1 MVCFQKISSVSNMK
15 EKEKKWLILLY
26 FVYFSI
32 NIKTG
37 AFKLK
42 KLNHLAEIY
51 NSYDTFII
59 DLWGV
64 MHNGVSLNLK
74 AIEAVENLIKN
85 KKKVVFLTNAPRPCS
100 VVKQYL
106 LNLGMRKDLLKNIM
120 SSGEAS
126 MKALKKEKFGK
137 LFFHLGPNKDNE
149 IYINIKKNKS
159 TLDQCEFILC
169 TGLLEGTGE
178 DLDYYKNLLKN
189 HVSKKLICTNPDL
202 IVHRGEIAEYCAG
215 TIAKLFESIGGES
228 IYFGK
233 PYKEIYTMC
242 FTEKEKV
249 IAIGDNLNT
258 DIKGANN
265 MNIDSI
271 FISSGVHRS
280 EFQDENELKTILLKY
295 KVKASYFQ
303 PQLIW

>member
-1 MVCFQKISSVSNMK
+1 MVCFHKISSVKNMNGK
-15 EKEKKWLILLY
+15 VKKWLILLY

-32 NIKTG
+32 SIKTG

-64 MHNGVSLNLK
+64 VHNGVKLNLK
-74 AIEAVENLIKN
+74 AIEAIENLIKN

-100 VVKQYL
+100 IVKQYL

-126 MKALKKEKFGK
+126 MKAIEKERFGK

-149 IYINIKKNKS
+149 IFVNIKKNKS

-169 TGLLEGTGE
+169 TGLIEGKEENLE
-178 DLDYYKNLLKN
+178 YHKHLLKN

-202 IVHRGEIAEYCAG
+202 IVHRGEVAEYCAG

-242 FTEKEKV
+242 FTEKEKT

-271 FISSGVHRS
+271 FISNGVHRG
-280 EFQDENELKTILLKY
+280 EFQDEKELNSILLKY
-295 KVKASYFQ
+295 KVEASYFQ

>member
-1 MVCFQKISSVSNMK
+1 M
-15 EKEKKWLILLY
+15 
-26 FVYFSI
+26 
-32 NIKTG
+32 
-37 AFKLK
+37 K

-169 TGLLEGTGE
+169 TGLLEGKGE

>member
-1 MVCFQKISSVSNMK
+1 
-15 EKEKKWLILLY
+15 
-26 FVYFSI
+26 
-32 NIKTG
+32 
-37 AFKLK
+37 LK

-51 NSYDTFII
+51 NNYDTFVI

-64 MHNGVSLNLK
+64 VHNGVKLNPK
-74 AIEAVENLIKN
+74 AIEAIENLIKN
-85 KKKVVFLTNAPRPCS
+85 KKKVIFLTNAPRPCS

-106 LNLGMRKDLLKNIM
+106 LTLGMKENLLENIM

-126 MKALKKEKFGK
+126 MNALENKRFGK

-149 IYINIKKNKS
+149 IFKNIKKNKS
-159 TLDQCEFILC
+159 TLEQCEFILC
-169 TGLLEGTGE
+169 TGLIEGKEE
-178 DLDYYKNLLKN
+178 DLEYHKNLLKN
-189 HVSKKLICTNPDL
+189 YVSKKLVCTNPDL
-202 IVHRGEIAEYCAG
+202 IVHKGEITQYCAG
-215 TIAKLFESIGGES
+215 TIAKLFESINGES

-233 PYKEIYTMC
+233 PYKEIYKMC
-242 FTEKEKV
+242 FTENEKT

-271 FISSGVHRS
+271 FISGGVHRS
-280 EFQDENELKTILLKY
+280 EFEDEKDLPNLSTKY
-295 KVKASYFQ
+295 KVKVSYHQ

>member
-1 MVCFQKISSVSNMK
+1 M
-15 EKEKKWLILLY
+15 
-26 FVYFSI
+26 
-32 NIKTG
+32 
-37 AFKLK
+37 K
-42 KLNHLAEIY
+42 KLNHLEEIY

-64 MHNGVSLNLK
+64 VHNGVKLNLK
-74 AIEAVENLIKN
+74 AIEAIENLIKN

-106 LNLGMRKDLLKNIM
+106 LNLGMEENLLENIM

-126 MKALKKEKFGK
+126 MKALQKERFGK

-149 IYINIKKNKS
+149 IFTNIKKNKS
-159 TLDQCEFILC
+159 NLDQCEFILC
-169 TGLLEGTGE
+169 TGLIEGREE
-178 DLDYYKNLLKN
+178 DLEYHKSLLKN
-189 HVSKKLICTNPDL
+189 YVSKKLICTNPDL

-228 IYFGK
+228 VYFGK

-242 FTEKEKV
+242 FSPSEKT

-258 DIKGANN
+258 DIRGANN

-271 FISSGVHRS
+271 FISNGIHRS
-280 EFQDENELKTILLKY
+280 DFKDESELKSLSLTY
-295 KVKASYFQ
+295 KVKVNYYQ

>member
-1 MVCFQKISSVSNMK
+1 V
-15 EKEKKWLILLY
+15 
-26 FVYFSI
+26 
-32 NIKTG
+32 
-37 AFKLK
+37 K
-42 KLNHLAEIY
+42 KLNHLAEIF
-51 NSYDTFII
+51 NSYDTFVI

-64 MHNGVSLNLK
+64 VHNGVNLNLK
-74 AIEAVENLIKN
+74 AIEAIENLVKN

-106 LNLGMRKDLLKNIM
+106 ISLGMRRDLLKNIM

-126 MKALKKEKFGK
+126 MKALEKERFGR
-137 LFFHLGPNKDNE
+137 LFYHLGPNKDNE
-149 IYINIKKNKS
+149 IFINIKKNKS
-159 TLDQCEFILC
+159 TLDKCEFILC
-169 TGLLEGTGE
+169 TGLIENKVK
-178 DLDYYKNLLKN
+178 DLDYHKNLLRN
-189 HVSKKLICTNPDL
+189 YISKKLICTNPDL
-202 IVHRGEIAEYCAG
+202 IVHRGEITEYCAG

-242 FTEKEKV
+242 FTDNEKV

-271 FISSGVHRS
+271 FISNGVHRS
-280 EFQDENELKTILLKY
+280 EFKNENELNILSLKY
-295 KVKASYFQ
+295 KVEASYFQ

>member
-1 MVCFQKISSVSNMK
+1 MVCFQKISSVSNMNGK
-15 EKEKKWLILLY
+15 VKKWLILLY

-169 TGLLEGTGE
+169 TGLLEGKGE

>member
-1 MVCFQKISSVSNMK
+1 MNGKV
-15 EKEKKWLILLY
+15 KKWLILLY

-169 TGLLEGTGE
+169 TGLLEGKGE